1 MESLL
6 MRDQLESLTARV
18 ESGELQTHD
27 EIRREFLNII
37 EGYLEGKFGILAHIK
52 LERDVGDGFYDAAIG
67 GNLYFEIKSVNEGF
81 EAGIDDSIEY
91 IESEDEP
98 PRFFTT
104 EGIQGAYINSDAEV
118 VQRGDLVEL
127 SPRLRNL
134 LDTAVSEPTATDII
148 NAFGPQSERVQH
160 YIEVLW
166 NILREHRDLPRV
178 ESAFSAWRDI
188 YAEAANLNADARDA
202 VQDQASDFGIDID
215 TEEETYEFLFA
226 VQTYFAIFLKL
237 FSARLGGEYDST
249 ETRLNRGTWPE
260 TYRRLSVEAEIVE
273 HDLFDWILDP
283 SRESGDASHKIEDMV
298 MQLATSVDMINPD
311 RVDQDILRDIYQ
323 ESFNSQTRT
332 AMGEF
337 YTNDELVEE
346 VLDEVEYNGNDV
358 LDDDATLLDPTCG
371 SGTFLFHAIQR
382 YVDAAEEEGQSDRE
396 IVNGVTENING
407 IDLHPFA
414 VAMARTNYL
423 LALGDRAEYVDEV
436 PVYWTDSL
444 APAAQ
449 RKLNGQKVT
458 VSTLGSVQVPNPED
472 IGHHELFTAM
482 ERALEGR
489 WGEGRFIEE
498 FDEYNRQR
506 YENTLS
512 GVYNFFTEEIHN
524 GMWVPAFRDVAAVH
538 GLKDSCEFIVGNP
551 PWVRNRNIEED
562 LRERLQDD
570 FEYYSDPWRPDLE
583 EKRNPGS
590 PPDYAIA
597 FVEAGF
603 EFLTSGGELGYVIT
617 SSLARAMY
625 AGKARQDLA
634 RNKNLKRII
643 DYTLAPHGYFQD
655 AENKPLIV
663 SAANESPDGDTEVT
677 LYNRENDV
685 REWNVDPENISLE
698 AGDPRSPWIL
708 VPPTLIDAIRTMTG
722 SGSRAGDRYAPTSG
736 VKTSANDVFFVEQIE
751 PTEDDDEV
759 LVETQDETL
768 TRIEKDVLRPLVR
781 GANVDEW
788 EFDFDSFIIWVYDE
802 DANVLTELPN
812 RVAEYIEE
820 HEERLRGRSDYL
832 ITQQLDDGEP
842 YWVCGNVNKGKLDAK
857 VAWQDISKSIEAAY
871 LPSEVDVSL
880 DTGVNLGERDLI
892 PTTTLQFFEQMEDD
906 VAKKLTGVLNS
917 SPARAYVGSYATRTG
932 GRYCHHKAW
941 TLGILPVPV
950 EIFSGDADHLTDLV
964 ESLHESGGDED
975 ASEELDG
982 EIADLYGLSD
992 EETEAIDNF
1001 LEFFRAG

>member
-1 MESLL
+1 
-6 MRDQLESLTARV
+6 MRDQLESLTSRV
-18 ESGELQTHD
+18 ETGELQTHD

-37 EGYLEGKFGILAHIK
+37 EGYLEEKFGVLAHIK

-67 GNLYFEIKSVNEGF
+67 GNLYFEIKSVDEGF

-98 PRFFTT
+98 PVFFTT
-104 EGIQGAYINSDAEV
+104 EGIHGAYINDDAEV
-118 VQRGDLVEL
+118 VQRGNLTEL

-134 LDTAVSEPTATDII
+134 LDSAVSEPTATDII

-166 NILREHRDLPRV
+166 NILQEHRDLPRV

-249 ETRLNRGTWPE
+249 ETRLSRGTWPE

-283 SRESGDASHKIEDMV
+283 SRESGDASRKIEDMV
-298 MQLATSVDMINPD
+298 MRLATSVDMINPD
-311 RVDQDILRDIYQ
+311 RVNQDILRDIYQ
-323 ESFNSQTRT
+323 ESFNSETRT

-337 YTNDELVEE
+337 YTNDELVDE
-346 VLDEVEYNGNDV
+346 VLDEVGYNGSDV

-382 YVDAAEEEGQSDRE
+382 YVDAAEEDGQSDRE
-396 IVNGVTENING
+396 IVNGVTDNING

-423 LALGDRAEYVDEV
+423 LALGDRAEYADDV
-436 PVYWTDSL
+436 PVFWTDSL

-449 RKLNGQKVT
+449 RTLNGQKVT
-458 VSTLGSVQVPNPED
+458 VSTLGSVQVPDPED

-482 ERALEGR
+482 ERALEGG
-489 WGEGRFIEE
+489 WGESRFIEE
-498 FDEYNRQR
+498 FDEGDRQR
-506 YENTLS
+506 YENTLK

-524 GMWVPAFRDVAAVH
+524 GMWVPAFRDVAAVY
-538 GLKDSCEFIVGNP
+538 GLRDECEFLVGNP

-562 LRERLQDD
+562 LRDRLQND

-603 EFLTSGGELGYVIT
+603 EFLNSGGNIGYVIT

-625 AGKARQDLA
+625 AGKARQDIA
-634 RNKNLKRII
+634 RNKNLKTIV
-643 DYTLAPHGYFQD
+643 DYTLAPHDYFPD
-655 AENKPLIV
+655 ASNKPLIV
-663 SAANESPDGDTEVT
+663 SAANEDPDGETEIT

-685 REWNVDPENISLE
+685 KQWNIDPENLSLE
-698 AGDPRSPWIL
+698 ADDPRSPWIL
-708 VPPTLIDAIRTMTG
+708 VPPTVVSGIRSMAAGID
-722 SGSRAGDRYAPTSG
+722 RAGDRFVPTSG
-736 VKTSANDVFFVEQIE
+736 VKTAANDVFYVNSVE
-751 PTEDDDEV
+751 PTEDPDEV
-759 LVETQDETL
+759 LVETEDDVL
-768 TRIEKDVLRPLVR
+768 TRIEEDLLHPLIS
-781 GANVDEW
+781 GGNIDEW
-788 EFDFDSFIIWVYDE
+788 SFDYTTFIIWLYDD
-802 DANVLTELPN
+802 DASVLTELPE
-812 RVAEYIEE
+812 RVKDHVESYKDHLES
-820 HEERLRGRSDYL
+820 RSDYL
-832 ITQQLDDGEP
+832 ITTQLDDGKP
-842 YWVCGNVNKGKLDAK
+842 YWVIGNVNEEKTDAK
-857 VAWQDISKSIEAAY
+857 VGWQEIAKTIESAY
-871 LPSEVDVSL
+871 LPSKIDVSL
-880 DTGVNLGERDLI
+880 DTGVELGERHLI
-892 PTTTLQFFEQMEDD
+892 PTNKVLFFETGEDEI
-906 VAKKLTGVLNS
+906 AKALTGVLNS
-917 SPARAYVGSYATRTG
+917 TPARVYAGSYALRTG
-932 GRYCHHKAW
+932 GRYCQNQAW
-941 TLGILPVPV
+941 TIGVIPVPD
-950 EIFSGDADHLTDLV
+950 EIFAAESDTVTELVDQIHEREGD
-964 ESLHESGGDED
+964 DEL
-975 ASEELDG
+975 SEELDE
-982 EIADLYGLSD
+982 EIADLYGLS
-992 EETEAIDNF
+992 EQEIETMDDF
-1001 LEFFRAG
+1001 LEFFLAD